1 MLKIFLTFT
10 FLLLLINATHAAH
23 TTVSI
28 IENQTVDF
36 QDFALNIDAN
46 NYQAGSA
53 SFLTIT
59 FQGSINSS
67 ALENTSNIIIDGNDY
82 GTFNNTSTEVY
93 NVVAWTDNSYL
104 MSVDFFINSQ
114 STANYLSDGRV
125 NVDINF
131 NDSSYAN
138 DNGVSWASSPY
149 AAANFTYN
157 QSTVVPV
164 PAAAWLFGSAV
175 LALAVIRREK
185 NE

>member
-1 MLKIFLTFT
+1 MLKIILTFT
-10 FLLLLINATHAAH
+10 FLLLLINAAHAAH

-28 IENQTVDF
+28 IENQTDDF
-36 QDFALNIDAN
+36 QDFALNIDTN

-82 GTFNNTSTEVY
+82 GTFNNTSSEVY

-114 STANYLSDGRV
+114 STANYLSDGKV
-125 NVDINF
+125 NVEVNF
-131 NDSSYAN
+131 NDQSYVEYN
-138 DNGVSWASSPY
+138 DTSWANSPY
-149 AAANFTYN
+149 ANVNFTYN
-157 QSTVVPV
+157 QSSVVPV
-164 PAAAWLFGSAV
+164 PAAAWLFGSAI
-175 LALAVIRREK
+175 LALTIIRRK
-185 NE
+185 

>member
-1 MLKIFLTFT
+1 MLNIILTIT
-10 FLLLLINATHAAH
+10 FLLLLINAAHAAH

-46 NYQAGSA
+46 NHQLGSA

-82 GTFNNTSTEVY
+82 GTFNNTSSEVY

-125 NVDINF
+125 NVDIDF
-131 NDSSYAN
+131 NEFSYT
-138 DNGVSWASSPY
+138 DNNGASWANSPY
-149 AAANFTYN
+149 ATANFTYN
-157 QSTVVPV
+157 QSSVVPI
-164 PAAAWLFGSAV
+164 PAAAWLFGSAI
-175 LALAVIRREK
+175 LALAVIRR
-185 NE
+185 NQH

>member
-1 MLKIFLTFT
+1 MLNIILTIT
-10 FLLLLINATHAAH
+10 FLLLLINAAHAAH

-28 IENQTVDF
+28 IENQTDDF

-46 NYQAGSA
+46 NHQAGSA

-82 GTFNNTSTEVY
+82 GTFNNTSSEVY

-114 STANYLSDGRV
+114 STANYLSDGKV
-125 NVDINF
+125 NVEVNF
-131 NDSSYAN
+131 NDQSYVEYN
-138 DNGVSWASSPY
+138 DTSWANSPY
-149 AAANFTYN
+149 ANVNFTYN
-157 QSTVVPV
+157 QSSVVPV
-164 PAAAWLFGSAV
+164 PAAAWLFGSAI
-175 LALAVIRREK
+175 LALAVIRRR
-185 NE
+185 

>member
-1 MLKIFLTFT
+1 MLNIILTVT
-10 FLLLLINATHAAH
+10 FLLLLINAAHAAH

-28 IENQTVDF
+28 IENQTDDF

-46 NYQAGSA
+46 NYQVGSA

-67 ALENTSNIIIDGNDY
+67 ALENTSNITIDGNDY
-82 GTFNNTSTEVY
+82 GTFNNTSAEIY
-93 NVVAWTDNSYL
+93 NVVEWTDNSYL

-131 NDSSYAN
+131 NDSSYTN
-138 DNGVSWASSPY
+138 YNGASWADSPY
-149 AAANFTYN
+149 TAVNFTYN
-157 QSTVVPV
+157 QSSAVPV
-164 PAAAWLFGSAV
+164 PAAAWLFGSAL
-175 LALAVIRREK
+175 LALAVVRRK
-185 NE
+185 